1 MARLLTA
8 AHLEGS
14 SMADDEQHLD
24 LFPLPARMGEELGAG
39 Q

>member
-1 MARLLTA
+1 MADD
-8 AHLEGS
+8 GS

-24 LFPLPARMGEELGAG
+24 LFPLPARGEELGAG